1 MLNYTRQPP
10 DASWRIVPPPG
21 AGFQSQLISRTT
33 PILPSPGPAE
43 FQSQAPPHAILKV
56 EGNTNVPRS
65 QPAVSPKQPDQP
77 QMERQYR
84 LATDDFDKL
93 KSPPSKS
100 YETNPIPFSNTW
112 KTRERNLRNEPG
124 PRPPVPRAHSRR
136 LSNICEAH
144 ERDLR
149 NEANFDPNPNK
160 MKPLAPFV
168 KRTQFSPGP
177 RFPSPRTKLRAIAM
191 PASQPL

>member
-1 MLNYTRQPP
+1 
-10 DASWRIVPPPG
+10 VPAPR

-43 FQSQAPPHAILKV
+43 FQSQAPPHAILKA

-65 QPAVSPKQPDQP
+65 HHAVSPRQPDQP
-77 QMERQYR
+77 PMERQYR

-100 YETNPIPFSNTW
+100 YETNPIPFSNTREA
-112 KTRERNLRNEPG
+112 RERSLRNEPNSSPPA
-124 PRPPVPRAHSRR
+124 PRTSRSQPAP

-149 NEANFDPNPNK
+149 NEPNFDPNPNK
-160 MKPLAPFV
+160 MKPLAHFA
-168 KRTQFSPGP
+168 KRTQFSAPDPRPPAPGP
-177 RFPSPRTKLRAIAM
+177 RPPVPSHRTKLIAIAM

>member
-1 MLNYTRQPP
+1 ILNYTRQPP
-10 DASWRIVPPPG
+10 YASWRIVPPPR
-21 AGFQSQLISRTT
+21 ADFQSQLISRTT
-33 PILPSPGPAE
+33 PILPSTGPAE

-65 QPAVSPKQPDQP
+65 QHAVSPRQPDQP
-77 QMERQYR
+77 QMERQCR

-112 KTRERNLRNEPG
+112 KTRERSLRNEPNSSLLT
-124 PRPPVPRAHSRR
+124 PRTSRSQPPP
-136 LSNICEAH
+136 LSNTWKTR

-149 NEANFDPNPNK
+149 NEPNFDPNPNK
-160 MKPLAPFV
+160 M
-168 KRTQFSPGP
+168 
-177 RFPSPRTKLRAIAM
+177 
-191 PASQPL
+191 